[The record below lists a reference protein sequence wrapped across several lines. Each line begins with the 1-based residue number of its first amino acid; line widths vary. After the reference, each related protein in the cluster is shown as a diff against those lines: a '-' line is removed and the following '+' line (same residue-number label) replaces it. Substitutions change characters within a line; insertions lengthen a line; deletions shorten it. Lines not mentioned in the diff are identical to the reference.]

1 MSTVYLCQSRT
12 AANPLYIDDLDLN
25 IRTIEELC
33 FLIRHYVP
41 LLDSDF
47 FDKRLTRFL
56 AGELQMH
63 RLARTLEILK
73 GKSENDIEYMALA
86 VLSEIRYL
94 DAEDQEELSKEIR
107 SFQALPYP
115 ARRKAK
121 ADVLTKCR
129 KYMRALDIYKEIIRM
144 ESDSHLG
151 AQFTGAVYHNMGSAY
166 AGMFQMDEACSCL
179 KSAYKCLQTQKALRD
194 YLAAVYLK
202 DGEEIYTRMADDMG
216 LDKVLRR
223 EFEES
228 VKGLKPAVRPADLS
242 RQLDSW
248 VSEYHKDTRF

>member
-73 GKSENDIEYMALA
+73 GKSENDIEGMALA

-121 ADVLTKCR
+121 AEGC
-129 KYMRALDIYKEIIRM
+129 M
-144 ESDSHLG
+144 
-151 AQFTGAVYHNMGSAY
+151 
-166 AGMFQMDEACSCL
+166 AG
-179 KSAYKCLQTQKALRD
+179 R
-194 YLAAVYLK
+194 
-202 DGEEIYTRMADDMG
+202 
-216 LDKVLRR
+216 LRR
-223 EFEES
+223 GA
-228 VKGLKPAVRPADLS
+228 KGC
-242 RQLDSW
+242 QLYIGARRK
-248 VSEYHKDTRF
+248 EGLLP